1 MGENKL
7 KKSRRISVE
16 VPEALARELDEGWP
30 DWFCS
35 RSEAVR
41 EGIRLV
47 LEKVSQ
53 VPRASA

>member
-1 MGENKL
+1 M
-7 KKSRRISVE
+7 KKSRTVSVE
-16 VPEALARELDEGWP
+16 VPEALVRELDRVWP

-47 LEKVSQ
+47 LEKVSR
-53 VPRASA
+53 VPRSSA